1 VRIKINIK
9 TIFIMFFMILSIAF
23 PASGKDVS
31 GFSRKDT
38 LVVCLSTRI
47 VSLDPTNHRDRDTQ
61 MVIKNIFDSLTTRDR
76 HLKVI
81 PQLAASWQAKDP
93 TTWEFELKKGIRFH
107 NGDELT
113 AADVKFTLD
122 RVTKQGGM
130 DGRTSPRQTLLAR
143 ISDVIIMGPHTVRI
157 MTDRPW
163 PILPMMLSLQ
173 EIVPKS
179 TLQQMGSREFA
190 ASPVGTGP
198 FKFVK
203 QTKDGTLVLE
213 RFDAYNGN
221 ASPPLPEQKSA
232 VKYLIFKTVP
242 DPVRRLA
249 LLKKGEADIIADVS
263 IESVSL
269 LNILPGIRVVSQP
282 ATRSYFA
289 DLNCKK
295 PPFNKLEARL
305 AVNYAVDMQR
315 IVNSIFQGRARV
327 LPTILLHQSPAY
339 NTDLLPYPYAPREAR
354 RLLSNVAIPKHYV
367 VKIVCLNKFGEFANA
382 ISSYLAR
389 AGIQSS
395 ITIGEKDD
403 VRAAMK
409 NQEADILVTSWGN
422 TTLDPVG
429 ILWPKLKTNGRG
441 NFSNYSNKEVDQLL
455 LSAEKTMDT
464 QLRNQYYKEI
474 QTILYRDAPMLFG
487 YAGEEYYGVSERVKG
502 FYPSPTGMLN
512 FHDISLE

>member
-1 VRIKINIK
+1 
-9 TIFIMFFMILSIAF
+9 MILGMAF
-23 PASGKDVS
+23 PVSGDSLS
-31 GFSRKDT
+31 GFSGKDT
-38 LVVCLSTRI
+38 LVVCLSSRI
-47 VSLDPTNHRDRDTQ
+47 ISLDPTNHRDRDTQ
-61 MVIKNIFDSLTTRDR
+61 MVLKNIFDGLTTRDR

-81 PQLAASWQAKDP
+81 PQLATSWQAKNP
-93 TTWEFELKKGIRFH
+93 TTWEFKLKKGIRFH
-107 NGDELT
+107 NRDEFT

-122 RVTKQGGM
+122 RVTKQGGL

-143 ISDVIIMGPHTVRI
+143 ISDIKIIDPHTVLI

-163 PILPMMLSLQ
+163 PILPLMLSLQ

-179 TLQQMGSREFA
+179 YLQRMGTQKFA
-190 ASPVGTGP
+190 GSPVGTGP
-198 FKFVK
+198 FKFVEH
-203 QTKDGTLVLE
+203 TRDGTLVLE
-213 RFDAYNGN
+213 KFDAYKGN
-221 ASPPLPEQKSA
+221 ISRNPSMQKGA
-232 VKYLIFKTVP
+232 VKRLIFKTVP
-242 DPVRRLA
+242 DQVQRLA
-249 LLKKGEADIIADVS
+249 LLKRDEADIIADVS
-263 IESVSL
+263 IETVPL
-269 LNILPGIRVVSQP
+269 LDMLPGICAVSQP

-315 IVNSIFQGRARV
+315 IVNSVFQGRAQV

-339 NTDLLPYPYAPREAR
+339 NADLLPYPYAPQEAR
-354 RLLSNVAIPKHYV
+354 LLFRNAGIPKHYV

-382 ISSYLAR
+382 VSSYLSR

-395 ITIGEKDD
+395 ITMGEKDEI
-403 VRAAMK
+403 RTAMK

-429 ILWPKLKTNGRG
+429 ILWPKLKTDGRG
-441 NFSNYSNKEVDQLL
+441 NFSNYSNNKVDQLL
-455 LSAEKTMDT
+455 MSAEKTMDV
-464 QLRNQYYKEI
+464 QLRNQYYKKI
-474 QTILYRDAPMLFG
+474 QNIIYQDAPMLFG
-487 YAGEEYYGVSERVKG
+487 YACEEYYGVSERVKG